1 MPKVRIKN
9 LTFAFQKNPILS
21 NVEIEIAAG
30 EFLAIIGPN
39 GGGKTTLLKL
49 LMGFLKPQTGS
60 ITLDDKPPEDFR
72 PAIGYV
78 PQHFEFDTSFPIS
91 VREVIEMGGTK
102 IDPLLK
108 KLHLTEMQ
116 KKPFGALSGGQ
127 MQRALLARALASNPK
142 ILLLDE
148 ATSCVDIETSRI
160 IIQHLEELKGKTTI
174 LMVTHELPTIVK
186 SIDRILCV
194 HRNCNFIPLNEVCEH
209 VAHGL
214 YPLPKET
221 K

>member
-9 LTFAFQKNPILS
+9 LNFAYQKSPILN
-21 NVEIEIAAG
+21 NVNIEITPG
-30 EFLAIIGPN
+30 EFLAVIGPN

-49 LMGFLKPQTGS
+49 LMGFLKPQTGR
-60 ITLDDKPPEDFR
+60 ITLDEKSPEDFR

-78 PQHFEFDTSFPIS
+78 PQHFGFDTSFPIS
-91 VREVIEMGGTK
+91 VREVIEMGGRN
-102 IDPLLK
+102 IDPLLE
-108 KLHLTEMQ
+108 KLHLSQMQ

-148 ATSCVDIETSRI
+148 ATSCVDAETSHI
-160 IIQHLEELKGKTTI
+160 IIEHLESLKGKTTI

-194 HRNCNFIPLNEVCEH
+194 HRTCNFIPLNEVCKH
-209 VAHGL
+209 VTHGL
-214 YPLPKET
+214 YPSPKEAT
-221 K
+221 